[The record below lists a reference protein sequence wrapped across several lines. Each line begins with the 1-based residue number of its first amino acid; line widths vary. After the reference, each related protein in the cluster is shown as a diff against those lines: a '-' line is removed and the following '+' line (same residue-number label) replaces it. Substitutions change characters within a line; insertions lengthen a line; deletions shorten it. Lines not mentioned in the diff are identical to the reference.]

1 MHLVRSLW
9 PVTLLCIAAV
19 RGGLTNFTLDDTSPT
34 ITYTET
40 PTARCSPGACD
51 PSLTSRLHNGT
62 STITTGTI
70 IVPFTGSAAYVYL
83 GTLRDCIFNLDGNN
97 VSTFSRPD
105 GSHADDI
112 FLAWTNTTMSDEPH
126 VLTISPQNVDWF
138 IQLDYMLY
146 SHNAGT
152 SKSHRGAITGV
163 VLGGVAAAAL
173 LSVGAF
179 LLRRR
184 RKNQRR
190 LSTRGVPLGDDW
202 TDKPSIK
209 LTGWV
214 WRSS

>member
-1 MHLVRSLW
+1 MDLVRSLW
-9 PVTLLCIAAV
+9 PVTLLCITAV
-19 RGGLTNFTLDDTSPT
+19 RGGLRNFTLDDTSTT

-40 PTARCSPGACD
+40 TVRCSPGACD
-51 PSLTSRLHNGT
+51 TGLTSRLHNGT
-62 STITTGTI
+62 STITAGTI

-83 GTLRDCIFNLDGNN
+83 GTLGDCIFNLDGNN

-126 VLTISPQNVDWF
+126 VFRISPQNVNWF
-138 IQLDYMLY
+138 IQLDYMIY
-146 SHNAGT
+146 
-152 SKSHRGAITGV
+152 SKSRRGAINGGV
-163 VLGGVAAAAL
+163 VGGVAAAAL

-184 RKNQRR
+184 QNQGR

-202 TDKPSIK
+202 TDSPSIK
-209 LTGWV
+209 LTGMGV
-214 WRSS
+214 EK